1 MGPRRRTGLRWR
13 RLLGCGLPSGTPG
26 IIALCWSR
34 LWEMEPGGR
43 EGSAARASC
52 TFCIPTMVALW
63 FYGALAR
70 RRWKGCLWGAGRA
83 ATRGRGGCPRSCGG
97 LGLRR
102 SPGAASGSLEA
113 AQSGCLVSAPTTFA
127 NPSGAGR
134 ETTRR
139 AWAGV
144 LPERMPPR
152 GTRRDGCFCSLVC
165 YVPLAQFACFA
176 FCVLRLIGRP
186 VAASAGST
194 ICASVRLTPLVFAA
208 SLHEQIS

>member
-1 MGPRRRTGLRWR
+1 MGPRLLTGLRWR

-52 TFCIPTMVALW
+52 TFCIPAMVALW

-83 ATRGRGGCPRSCGG
+83 ARGGFLSSRGSCGG
-97 LGLRR
+97 LGAP
-102 SPGAASGSLEA
+102 SGPGAASGSREA
-113 AQSGCLVSAPTTFA
+113 VKMAAKASATNHLPD
-127 NPSGAGR
+127 PSGR

-152 GTRRDGCFCSLVC
+152 VTRRDGCLVLLASVLQAASPPCFCSKKN
-165 YVPLAQFACFA
+165 A
-176 FCVLRLIGRP
+176 VLR
-186 VAASAGST
+186 
-194 ICASVRLTPLVFAA
+194 
-208 SLHEQIS
+208 Q